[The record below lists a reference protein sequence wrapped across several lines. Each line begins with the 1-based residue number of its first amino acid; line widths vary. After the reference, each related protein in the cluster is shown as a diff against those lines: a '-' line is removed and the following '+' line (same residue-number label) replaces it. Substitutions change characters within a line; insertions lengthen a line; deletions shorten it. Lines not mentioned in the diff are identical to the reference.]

1 MDRHRHPLLHLRR
14 QDLLRHLT
22 SALQYVTLTARCAL
36 GLVFL
41 VAVLGK
47 VRDRDAFREFRR
59 SVPGLAPGLP
69 PTATSVAVVAAESA
83 AVVLLAVP
91 RTAPAGLALAGAVL
105 LAFATGIHRALREGR
120 HATCRCF
127 GTRPSPAGR
136 VHLARNLALTALAFG
151 GLAAH
156 LAAPGPVHPAGA
168 AVAVAGA
175 GVLTLV
181 FIFFDDLADL
191 LIAPSARPPR

>member
-1 MDRHRHPLLHLRR
+1 M
-14 QDLLRHLT
+14 
-22 SALQYVTLTARCAL
+22 
-36 GLVFL
+36 
-41 VAVLGK
+41 
-47 VRDRDAFREFRR
+47 
-59 SVPGLAPGLP
+59 
-69 PTATSVAVVAAESA
+69 AAESA

-105 LAFATGIHRALREGR
+105 LAFATGIHRALRDGR
-120 HATCRCF
+120 NATCRCF

-175 GVLTLV
+175 GVLALV

-191 LIAPSARPPR
+191 LFAPSARPPR